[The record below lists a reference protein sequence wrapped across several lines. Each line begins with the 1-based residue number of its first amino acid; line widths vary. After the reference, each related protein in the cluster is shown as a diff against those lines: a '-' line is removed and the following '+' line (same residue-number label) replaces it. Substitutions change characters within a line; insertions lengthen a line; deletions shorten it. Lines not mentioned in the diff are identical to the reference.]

1 LLLLVVA
8 YKKKKKKKKKE
19 NPLDEGSKQVY
30 EKVSM
35 GEC

>member
-8 YKKKKKKKKKE
+8 YKKKKKKE